1 MATIV
6 PTFTKIRGPAGGV
19 DAVVTTWTPLAAAGD
34 VGQPLQR
41 TDLAD
46 RSAQVTGTFAGATI
60 VLEGSNDGSNYF
72 TLSNPPGTALSFPP
86 ALPIPSNPP
95 PAPLRPTG

>member
-6 PTFTKIRGPAGGV
+6 PTFSKIRGPAGGV

-60 VLEGSNDGSNYF
+60 VLEGSNDGANYF
-72 TLSNPPGTALSFPP
+72 TLSNPAATALSFT
-86 ALPIPSNPP
+86 AAGLLPRNHPTPLVPP
-95 PAPLRPTG
+95 PR